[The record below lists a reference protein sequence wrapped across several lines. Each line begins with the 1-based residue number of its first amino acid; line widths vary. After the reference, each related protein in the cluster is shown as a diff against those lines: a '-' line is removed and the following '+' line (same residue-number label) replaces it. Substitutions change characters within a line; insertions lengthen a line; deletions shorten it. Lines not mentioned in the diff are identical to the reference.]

1 MKIRVPIKLTVY
13 KGDKIITSKLCKLRT
28 RAGESASELLR
39 LYKAPIYRHEC
50 KVVYSSAKDSWSAFD
65 YVSGVD
71 LATKLTDVLELSLL
85 KELVKCG
92 MMEKEYIK

>member
-28 RAGESASELLR
+28 RASETAGEFLKQ
-39 LYKAPIYRHEC
+39 YKAPEYHHEC

-71 LATKLTDVLELSLL
+71 LATKLTDVLEFSLL

-92 MMEKEYIK
+92 MMEKEYIR